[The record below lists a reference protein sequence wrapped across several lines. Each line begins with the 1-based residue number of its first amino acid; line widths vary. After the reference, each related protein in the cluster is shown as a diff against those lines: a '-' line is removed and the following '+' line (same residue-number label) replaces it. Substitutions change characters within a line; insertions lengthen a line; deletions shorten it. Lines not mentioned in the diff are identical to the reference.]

1 MLRLRVEA
9 QCQRLNEVI
18 DFVNA
23 QLEKWDCP
31 MKTMTLIDVCVEEIF
46 VNIAH
51 YAYPQGGGWAEIYC
65 QAGPGR
71 AEIQLEDE
79 GIAFNPLDKAD
90 PDVTLD
96 AQARQ
101 NRRTGH
107 LYGKAIHGSGFILA
121 PRWAES
127 IDHGQALVASHNERR
142 KLLYRRFCHAPL
154 RHIMVQRRG
163 KERGVESHR
172 NYGPV

>member
-1 MLRLRVEA
+1 MQRLRVEA
-9 QCQRLNEVI
+9 QCQRLDQVL

-23 QLEKWDCP
+23 QLEPWDCP
-31 MKTMTLIDVCVEEIF
+31 MKIMPLIGVCVEEIF

-71 AEIQLEDE
+71 VEIRLEDE
-79 GIAFNPLDKAD
+79 GVAFDPLSRTD

-101 NRRTGH
+101 IGGLGIFMVKRSMDQVSYCRQEGRNKLTMV
-107 LYGKAIHGSGFILA
+107 K
-121 PRWAES
+121 RW
-127 IDHGQALVASHNERR
+127 
-142 KLLYRRFCHAPL
+142 
-154 RHIMVQRRG
+154 
-163 KERGVESHR
+163 
-172 NYGPV
+172 

>member
-9 QCQRLNEVI
+9 QCQRLDEVI

-101 NRRTGH
+101 IGGLGIFMVKRSMDQVS
-107 LYGKAIHGSGFILA
+107 Y
-121 PRWAES
+121 
-127 IDHGQALVASHNERR
+127 
-142 KLLYRRFCHAPL
+142 L
-154 RHIMVQRRG
+154 RQDGRNQLTMV
-163 KERGVESHR
+163 KHW
-172 NYGPV
+172 

>member
-1 MLRLRVEA
+1 MQRLRVEA
-9 QCQRLNEVI
+9 QCQRLDEVL

-23 QLEKWDCP
+23 QLEQWDCP
-31 MKTMTLIDVCVEEIF
+31 MKAMTQIDVCVEEIF

-71 AEIQLEDE
+71 AEIRLEDE
-79 GIAFNPLDKAD
+79 GVAFNPLDKAD

-101 NRRTGH
+101 IGGLGIFMVKRSMDQVSYLRQDGRN
-107 LYGKAIHGSGFILA
+107 
-121 PRWAES
+121 
-127 IDHGQALVASHNERR
+127 
-142 KLLYRRFCHAPL
+142 KLT
-154 RHIMVQRRG
+154 MVKG
-163 KERGVESHR
+163 W
-172 NYGPV
+172 

>member
-101 NRRTGH
+101 IGGLGIFMVKRSMDQVS
-107 LYGKAIHGSGFILA
+107 Y
-121 PRWAES
+121 
-127 IDHGQALVASHNERR
+127 
-142 KLLYRRFCHAPL
+142 L
-154 RHIMVQRRG
+154 RQDGRNQLTMV
-163 KERGVESHR
+163 KHW
-172 NYGPV
+172 